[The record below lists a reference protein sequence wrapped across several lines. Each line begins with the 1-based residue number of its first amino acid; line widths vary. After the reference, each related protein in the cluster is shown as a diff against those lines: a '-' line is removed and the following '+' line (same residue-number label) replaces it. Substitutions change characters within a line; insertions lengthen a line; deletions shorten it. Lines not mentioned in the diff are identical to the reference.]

1 MNWPVNTTVAW
12 LTFRQLF
19 VRKRLVAAVILALTP
34 LLIVMLFMSTRGAA
48 TAGGRT
54 AGSVLVS
61 LYQDVVL
68 GVLLPLS
75 AVVFGTAAFGGEID
89 DGTIVYLLVKPL
101 RRWRVVLSKYVV
113 AVIATAGMM
122 VVATIPPW
130 LFLGTGAVAPK
141 VVIAFAAAIAL
152 GAALYSALFVTMG
165 MMSRRA
171 LVFGLLYIVVL
182 EMTLSRQVAGVRS
195 LAIREFAMTVVGK
208 LAAGEPGVVAGT
220 VSLDTVWTMGGLILV
235 GMLALG
241 MRWLSRYEMAEK
253 L

>member
-1 MNWPVNTTVAW
+1 MNWPISRTVAW

-19 VRKRLVAAVILALTP
+19 VRRRLIASVFFALTP
-34 LLIVMLFMSTRGAA
+34 LLIVVLFVSARGAA
-48 TAGGRT
+48 AAVERKAG
-54 AGSVLVS
+54 LLID
-61 LYQDVVL
+61 LYRDIVI

-101 RRWRVVLSKYVV
+101 SRWRVVLSKYVV
-113 AVIATAGMM
+113 AVISTAGMM
-122 VVATIPPW
+122 VIATIPPW
-130 LFLGTGAVAPK
+130 LFLGTSVVPPK
-141 VVIAFAAAIAL
+141 VLLAFATAIAL
-152 GAALYSALFVTMG
+152 GATLYSALFVTMG

-208 LAAGEPGVVAGT
+208 LAAGERGIVAGT
-220 VSLDTVWTMGGLILV
+220 VTLDTVWMMGGIILV
-235 GMLALG
+235 VMLALG